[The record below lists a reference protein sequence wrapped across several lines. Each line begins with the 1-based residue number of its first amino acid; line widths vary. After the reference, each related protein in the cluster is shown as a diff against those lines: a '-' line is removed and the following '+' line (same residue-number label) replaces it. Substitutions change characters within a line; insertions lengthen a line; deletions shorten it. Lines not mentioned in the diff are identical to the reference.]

1 MNILNGANND
11 NCHILNE
18 MKNHF
23 KAGIFVVM
31 TL

>member
-11 NCHILNE
+11 NCNIRDE

-31 TL
+31 ML